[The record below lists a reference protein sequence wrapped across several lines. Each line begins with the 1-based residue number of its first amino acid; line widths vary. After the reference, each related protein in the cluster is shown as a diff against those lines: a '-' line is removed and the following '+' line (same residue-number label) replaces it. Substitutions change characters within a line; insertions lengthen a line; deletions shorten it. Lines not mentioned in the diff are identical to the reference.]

1 MSPETSPAIP
11 IFSRVTSGIA
21 GLDTVLQGGVFE
33 GGIYIVQGPPGA
45 GKTILTSQICCHH
58 AGEGGIALFVTL
70 LAENHARLISNLRT
84 LSFFDETLIPG
95 KLSYISGFAEL
106 QDAGLKGVVDL
117 LRREIQ
123 RRRCTTLVVDGLVT
137 AQATAESDQQFRE
150 FVHSLQEIALATRCT
165 MFLTTNP
172 GGDSPERTMVDGLI
186 VLRENVG
193 SSQTDSL
200 LQVTKFRGS
209 AFLRGPHSYQIT
221 NSGILVHPRI
231 EALLAYPSRAD
242 DREAGRTPAGNEQL
256 DFLLGGGVPVA
267 STTMIM
273 GPSGIGK
280 TTLGLQ
286 FLSRSS
292 AAEPGLMFSFY
303 ETPTR
308 LRAKAAS
315 ICPALSPLLDSGAV
329 EVLWQNPLSDV
340 IDAYGNRLLETVRR
354 RRVKRLFIDGLTGLK
369 SAAFDPSRIGHFFAA
384 LANELRVLGV
394 TTFYSLEVPDIL
406 GPAIRAPIDDLSSL
420 AENLIL
426 LRYIELRSQL
436 YRLISVMKVR
446 DSDFD
451 SSLREF
457 TIGSEGLAIRDS
469 PATAEAI
476 LSSLASNGEQVRALP
491 RQDAAPTKSDGD

>member
-1 MSPETSPAIP
+1 MSPETSSAIP

-33 GGIYIVQGPPGA
+33 GGIYIVQGSPGA

-58 AGEGGIALFVTL
+58 AAAGGIALFVTL
-70 LAENHARLISNLRT
+70 LAENHGRLIANLRT
-84 LSFFDETLIPG
+84 LSFFDEKLIPE

-106 QDAGLKGVVDL
+106 RDGGLKGVVDL

-137 AQATAESDQQFRE
+137 AQASASSDEEFKE
-150 FVHSLQEIALATRCT
+150 FVHNLQEIALATRCT
-165 MFLTTNP
+165 MFLTTNR

-186 VLRENVG
+186 VLRENAG
-193 SSQTDSL
+193 SSRTDSL
-200 LQVTKFRGS
+200 LQITKFRGS
-209 AFLRGPHSYQIT
+209 GFLRGPHSYQIT
-221 NSGILVHPRI
+221 SAGILVHPRI

-242 DREAGRTPAGNEQL
+242 DHEPGRTPAGNEQL
-256 DFLLGGGVPVA
+256 DLLLGGGVPVA

-286 FLSRSS
+286 FLSKSS

-303 ETPTR
+303 ETPAR
-308 LRAKAAS
+308 LRAKADS
-315 ICPALSPLLDSGAV
+315 ICPALSPLLDAGV
-329 EVLWQNPLSDV
+329 VDLLWQNPLSDV
-340 IDAYGNRLLETVRR
+340 IDAYGGSLLETVRR
-354 RRVKRLFIDGLTGLK
+354 RRVKRLFIDGLTGFT

-436 YRLISVMKVR
+436 YRLISVIKVR

-451 SSLREF
+451 PSLREF
-457 TIGSEGLAIRDS
+457 TIDSEGLAIRDT

-476 LSSLASNGEQVRALP
+476 LSSLASNGLQVRELAWS
-491 RQDAAPTKSDGD
+491 AAERVTR